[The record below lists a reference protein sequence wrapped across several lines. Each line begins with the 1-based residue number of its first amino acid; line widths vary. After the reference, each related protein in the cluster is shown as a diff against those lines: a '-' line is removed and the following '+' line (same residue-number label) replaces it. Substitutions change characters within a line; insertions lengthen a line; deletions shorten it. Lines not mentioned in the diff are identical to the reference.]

1 MAFIDEKEKMLIEIN
16 IKKTRSKVKEK
27 IKELNF
33 TGNSQIESIKKYIS
47 VLSDVGASYDH

>member
-33 TGNSQIESIKKYIS
+33 TGNS
-47 VLSDVGASYDH
+47 

>member
-47 VLSDVGASYDH
+47 ALSDVGASYDH